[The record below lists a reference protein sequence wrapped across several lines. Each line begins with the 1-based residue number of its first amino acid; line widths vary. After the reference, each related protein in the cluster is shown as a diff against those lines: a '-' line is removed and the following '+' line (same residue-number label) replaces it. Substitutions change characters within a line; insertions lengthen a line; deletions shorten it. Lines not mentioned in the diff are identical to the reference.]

1 MMQPR
6 ERTLPSPHDTW
17 CVHLIALPFPS
28 CSHLLTTTNMSFI
41 SVILSLQKVLYKWNH
56 TVYNLWVKVAQS
68 CPTLQPHGLYSP
80 WHSPGQNTGVDSL
93 SLLQGIFPTQGLNPG
108 LPHYRQILYQVS
120 LKGSPRI
127 LEWVKVKVKSLS
139 RVRLFATLWT
149 VPGSSVRGI
158 LQARILQWVAFS
170 FSRGSSW
177 PRDQTQVSCIAS
189 GFLTSWAT
197 REA

>member
-1 MMQPR
+1 MSGITIVQYCSQVADNDATKR
-6 ERTLPSPHDTW
+6 KNTSITTWYLVCSSYSPTIS
-17 CVHLIALPFPS
+17 LLL
-28 CSHLLTTTNMSFI
+28 HLLTTTNMSFI

-139 RVRLFATLWT
+139 RVRLLATPWT
-149 VPGSSVRGI
+149 TAYQAPPFMGFSKQEYWSGCHCLLRSS
-158 LQARILQWVAFS
+158 
-170 FSRGSSW
+170 
-177 PRDQTQVSCIAS
+177 
-189 GFLTSWAT
+189 TSN
-197 REA
+197 